1 MEPEPSFCK
10 KSPRPRILP
19 SVIQSQLALL
29 APSVSTLT
37 KAKNPATIPRTK
49 RMNISN
55 TASPSLRNAKT
66 ISSNKNGADKAI
78 ANGHP
83 RSPPSAKQ
91 NIPDAV
97 FSPPLQF
104 MNMDIPRNVVY
115 MVKLDGRNEAD
126 A

>member
-1 MEPEPSFCK
+1 M
-10 KSPRPRILP
+10 
-19 SVIQSQLALL
+19 
-29 APSVSTLT
+29 
-37 KAKNPATIPRTK
+37 K

-91 NIPDAV
+91 NIPCAV

-104 MNMDIPRNVVY
+104 MNIDIPKNVVY

-126 A
+126 AWNMPGLKIRAIIKNRAIRGFSVVFITRNICVSEMAQTKASIYRTK